1 MNKYEKI
8 LNKLAKEECI
18 EEEYEYIEYSHEFSK
33 DNGDIFSI
41 DRKGTFCPGMND
53 YSAEQIKAIAKACV
67 KIAALG
73 KENQQ

>member
-18 EEEYEYIEYSHEFSK
+18 AEEYSYIEYSHEFSK
-33 DNGDIFSI
+33 ENGDVFLIE
-41 DRKGTFCPGMND
+41 RNGTFWAGMND

-73 KENQQ
+73 EENKQ